1 MNTPQYQGPGP
12 YNAPQHAVSPPPVP
26 VQALARQGMAHARR
40 GRLGRPAHRHGHP
53 FQRGRRHGHQ
63 GRCLREARADGDRHG
78 GRRGG
83 ARADRD
89 QDGDRQAEADRGAR
103 SREQLR
109 RGREYLVGEDIKA
122 GTYKIVGSDGSFGC
136 YWARLKNA
144 SGEFDAI
151 IAKNN
156 LEGQGWVTPASKSPI
171 AEPSP
176 RPKVNSAWAT
186 LP

>member
-1 MNTPQYQGPGP
+1 M
-12 YNAPQHAVSPPPVP
+12 
-26 VQALARQGMAHARR
+26 
-40 GRLGRPAHRHGHP
+40 
-53 FQRGRRHGHQ
+53 
-63 GRCLREARADGDRHG
+63 
-78 GRRGG
+78 
-83 ARADRD
+83 
-89 QDGDRQAEADRGAR
+89 
-103 SREQLR
+103 
-109 RGREYLVGEDIKA
+109 
-122 GTYKIVGSDGSFGC
+122 GSDGSFGC

-176 RPKVNSAWAT
+176 RPKLNSAWAT